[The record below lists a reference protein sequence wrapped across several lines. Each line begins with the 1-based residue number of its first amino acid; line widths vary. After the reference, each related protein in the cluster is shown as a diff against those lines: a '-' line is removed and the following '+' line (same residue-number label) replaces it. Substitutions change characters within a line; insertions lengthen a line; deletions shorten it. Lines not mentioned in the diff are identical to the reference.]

1 MSKKFNGSEFKE
13 GDLVKVI
20 NPLNKSFGRIGR
32 VKKTSYIFG
41 DHSLST
47 RYPYPKLYRATVVFV
62 DGKENTNVVAFSS
75 LKLVSKDGTDEVSD
89 KPDDKNL
96 YSVIRT
102 EASLE
107 GLSSPN
113 MLDCVNNS
121 CTTYEEACKI
131 AEEQAVRDHQD
142 GVPGKFVYYIFRAIN
157 MFGPVELSVPK
168 KKL

>member
-1 MSKKFNGSEFKE
+1 MSKKFNGSEFKD
-13 GDLVKVI
+13 GDTVKVI
-20 NPLNKSFGRIGR
+20 NPLNNSFGRVGR
-32 VKKTSYIFG
+32 VEKTSFVLG
-41 DHSLST
+41 DHSYSSRT
-47 RYPYPKLYRATVVFV
+47 PYPKLYRATVKF
-62 DGKENTNVVAFSS
+62 DGDETPKVISFSS
-75 LKLVSKDGTDEVSD
+75 LKKVSKDGTAEVSD